1 LDLNNLLIFISI
13 ALVAT
18 ITPGSAIMLVTV
30 NSIKYGINKS
40 IITIL
45 GNISGLFVMSL
56 FAVLGLSTI
65 ILYSAPAFFAVKIV
79 GALYL
84 LYLGLKLWRDGLSF
98 SNPDIENTVNN
109 KNTPPNYRLY
119 LQGLLIALSNPKA
132 IAFTT
137 ALFPQFIESSQPLAN
152 QFMILVSIFMLL
164 SFTCLL
170 GYSILA
176 IKTKHHTNS
185 ILARNFTGKAFG
197 SIFIG
202 SGIALALTSQ
212 SKV

>member
-1 LDLNNLLIFISI
+1 MDLENLLIFISI

-18 ITPGSAIMLVTV
+18 ITPGPAIMLVSI
-30 NSIKYGINKS
+30 NSVKYGINKS

-56 FAVLGLSTI
+56 LAVLGLSTI

-84 LYLGLKLWRDGLSF
+84 LYLGVKLWRDGLSF
-98 SNPDIENTVNN
+98 SDPGIDNIVNT
-109 KNTPPNYRLY
+109 KNTPPNYKLY

-137 ALFPQFIESSQPLAN
+137 ALFPQFIESSQPLTN
-152 QFMILVSIFMLL
+152 QFVILVSIFMLL

-170 GYSILA
+170 GYSLLA
-176 IKTKHHTNS
+176 IKTKNHTSN
-185 ILARNFTGKAFG
+185 ILARNFAGKAFG
-197 SIFIG
+197 LIFIG

-212 SKV
+212 NKT

>member
-1 LDLNNLLIFISI
+1 MDLDNLLIFISI

-18 ITPGSAIMLVTV
+18 ITPGPAIMLVTV
-30 NSIKYGINKS
+30 NSVKYGINKS
-40 IITIL
+40 IFTIL

-56 FAVLGLSTI
+56 LAVLGLSTI
-65 ILYSAPAFFAVKIV
+65 ILYSAPAFFAVKIM

-98 SNPDIENTVNN
+98 SSPEFENTAN
-109 KNTPPNYRLY
+109 KGNTPPHYKLY
-119 LQGLLIALSNPKA
+119 LQGVLIALSNPKA

-137 ALFPQFIESSQPLAN
+137 ALFPQFIESDQPLAN

-164 SFTCLL
+164 SFSCLFA
-170 GYSILA
+170 YSILA
-176 IKTKHHTNS
+176 IKTKNYTRNM
-185 ILARNFTGKAFG
+185 LAQNFAGKAFG

-212 SKV
+212 NKV